1 VHIIRSNKAVSSVL
15 GMVLILGTVVT
26 AVGLIYT
33 FGMPKIE
40 SAKESAQMENMR
52 SNFLVLQT
60 DIKDI
65 VQSPSTGRVTKMH
78 LETGS
83 MYLHGENDSVNSST
97 GYLEY
102 NAKGK
107 IIAYENGAVFAK
119 YPRQEYAEVVGDPI
133 MYVDLDTSTDPDFT
147 NVYIHCIKL
156 TGNKSIAGTGP
167 VTFALDQVNHTKA
180 YENTPMTNVTFNINS
195 TFYRGWYDYFERI
208 LTDAGLDEGAAGAAD
223 YNITTQN
230 ETVIVFIDGKNHTV
244 AEHDVLLYAVETE
257 VSVS

>member
-1 VHIIRSNKAVSSVL
+1 
-15 GMVLILGTVVT
+15 
-26 AVGLIYT
+26 VGLIYT
-33 FGMPKIE
+33 VGMPKIE
-40 SAKESAQMENMR
+40 SAKDHAQMENMR
-52 SNFLVLQT
+52 SNFLILQT

-83 MYLHGENDSVNSST
+83 IYVHGANESMNSSM

-102 NAKGK
+102 NAQGK
-107 IIAYENGAVFAK
+107 IVAYETGAVFAK

-133 MYVDLDTSTDPDFT
+133 MYVDLDTSTDPDIT

-167 VTFALDQVNHTKA
+167 VTFALDQVNHTKT

-195 TFYRGWYDYFERI
+195 TFYRGWRDYFERI
-208 LTDAGLDEGAAGAAD
+208 LADAGLDEGAQGAAD

-230 ETVIVFIDGKNHTV
+230 ETVTVFIDGKDHTM

-257 VSVS
+257 VRVS

>member
-1 VHIIRSNKAVSSVL
+1 MAHIIKSGEAVSAVL
-15 GMVLILGTVVT
+15 GMVLILGTVVK

-52 SNFLVLQT
+52 SNFLMLQT
-60 DIKDI
+60 DIRDI

-83 MYLHGENDSVNSST
+83 VVVSAANESINGT

-107 IIAYENGAVFAK
+107 IISYENGAVFAK
-119 YPRQEYAEVVGDPI
+119 YPRQECAEVVCDPI
-133 MYVDLDTSTDPDFT
+133 MYVDLDTSTDPDIT

-156 TGNKSIAGTGP
+156 TGNKSIASTGP
-167 VTFALDQVNHTKA
+167 VTFALDQMNHTKE
-180 YENTPMTNVTFNINS
+180 YE
-195 TFYRGWYDYFERI
+195 
-208 LTDAGLDEGAAGAAD
+208 
-223 YNITTQN
+223 
-230 ETVIVFIDGKNHTV
+230 
-244 AEHDVLLYAVETE
+244 
-257 VSVS
+257 